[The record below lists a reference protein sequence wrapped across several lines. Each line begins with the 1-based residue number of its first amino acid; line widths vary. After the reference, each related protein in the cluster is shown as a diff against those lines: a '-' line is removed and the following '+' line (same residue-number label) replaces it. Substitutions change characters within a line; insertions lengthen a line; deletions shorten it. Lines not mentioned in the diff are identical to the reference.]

1 MSDQIVTG
9 KGAAYRSASEA
20 LHRDPVADRQAAR
33 FRKLWECGFADLIRA
48 DFYGL
53 LAFPEGVWG
62 NLLDAGCGTG
72 IEAAN
77 LRRLT
82 PGLAIHGVD
91 ISSVA
96 LADAVAR
103 VDAGDAA
110 FYQSALER
118 LPFAD
123 SVFDYISSHEVI
135 EHIED
140 PALVLREFWR
150 VLRPGGVCAIATP
163 NGASWWLEHLRQRV
177 KRALGRRGA
186 PVGEDDTK
194 SPSFW
199 RREFARAGFV
209 VERQIFDGA
218 ALEFQ
223 MLVAPPGWMP
233 VLSRLLEPLRVVPG
247 VNLLLCDRVKF
258 RLLKPGRTNDRP
270 RPISPCCPIC
280 RSALSEDGRGVSCA
294 GGHRFLR
301 NSAGLVDFSALA
313 PEGGGEA
320 SAAMEEPSDA
330 AEEPSDVS
338 APVRRSVPSRRWRRR
353 ALLVLS
359 TGYAGL
365 LLPLLPLGMIL
376 GIFYQPFRQ
385 QHLS

>member
-53 LAFPEGVWG
+53 LAYPAGVSG

-77 LRRLT
+77 LRRLA
-82 PGLAIHGVD
+82 PGFAIHGVD

-96 LADAVAR
+96 LAGAVAR
-103 VDAGDAA
+103 ADAGDAV

-123 SVFDYISSHEVI
+123 SVFDYITSHEVI

-140 PALVLREFWR
+140 PALVLREFSR
-150 VLRPGGVCAIATP
+150 VLKPGGVCAIATP
-163 NGASWWLEHLRQRV
+163 NGASWWLEHVRQRV
-177 KRALGRRGA
+177 KRAFGRRGA
-186 PVGEDDTK
+186 PVGEDNTR
-194 SPSFW
+194 SPTFW

-223 MLVAPPGWMP
+223 MLIAPPGLMP
-233 VLSRLLEPLRVVPG
+233 VLSRLLEPLRIIPG

-258 RLLKPGRTNDRP
+258 RLVKPGRATDRP
-270 RPISPCCPIC
+270 QPVSPRCPIC
-280 RSALSEDGRGVSCA
+280 RSALSENGGGVVCA

-301 NSAGLVDFSALA
+301 SSAGLVDFSALA
-313 PEGGGEA
+313 PDGGGKA
-320 SAAMEEPSDA
+320 RVA
-330 AEEPSDVS
+330 AEEPNDAVEEPGDVA

-353 ALLVLS
+353 ALLALS

-365 LLPLLPLGMIL
+365 LLPLLPLGMIV

-385 QHLS
+385 QHFL